1 MASREGGLER
11 RAQGPGVSGDENT
24 GTQSRGPREAGGR
37 DGRDM
42 VTRPGRPGCRNL
54 GGAAGALPELRG
66 SMAITLVSDFWRPKP
81 ENKLM

>member
-37 DGRDM
+37 DGRGM
-42 VTRPGRPGCRNL
+42 VTRPRQ
-54 GGAAGALPELRG
+54 AGLPESGRG
-66 SMAITLVSDFWRPKP
+66 SRGAPGA
-81 ENKLM
+81 